1 MASTNP
7 KARSYF
13 SKLLNKVGD
22 VTPRREN
29 VVNPVVEVEVVEPVA
44 RVEAIEPTN
53 NADVVG
59 PSKKSKK
66 RDRSSKRSHSSSR
79 RHRHVEN
86 VSTEPLSETIFSA

>member
-29 VVNPVVEVEVVEPVA
+29 VVNPVVEEVVEPVVNVEVVEP
-44 RVEAIEPTN
+44 T
-53 NADVVG
+53 
-59 PSKKSKK
+59 S
-66 RDRSSKRSHSSSR
+66 
-79 RHRHVEN
+79 N
-86 VSTEPLSETIFSA
+86 VDAAGW